1 MVYNVFLNSEYIMRL
16 SNNLKEARQQADKLD
31 AADGLSGFRSQFHIP
46 RHAGDDVV
54 YLCGN
59 SLGLQPKS
67 TADAMALEMQK
78 WQQDAVKGHFSGDF
92 PWMTYHEFLQKTGAD
107 LVGAKPSEV
116 VYMNSLTP
124 NLHFLMASFYRPQG
138 QKCKI
143 LIEDHAFP
151 SDHYAA
157 ASQLNWH
164 GLDAEQDLMLL
175 KSRAGEDVLRTEDIL
190 TTIEQNA
197 DQLALILLPGV
208 QYYTGQVLDMEV
220 ITEKAQQY
228 DIPVGFD
235 LAHAT
240 GNLIMQLH
248 DWGVDF
254 AAWCSYKYLNSGP
267 GAVAGAFVHEKHHG
281 KNLPRLQ
288 GWWGHEKTS
297 RFDMDNQFKPAPGAD
312 AWQLSNPP
320 ILSLAAVRASL
331 DVFKEAGGMQPLV
344 AKSKQLTT
352 FLRQLLNEHCADKV
366 RILTPEHAQGCQLSI
381 VVDGDRPGKQI
392 YQAITDA
399 GIVVDWREPD
409 VIRVAPT
416 PLYNSFNDAYRFVE
430 TLVAVL

>member
-1 MVYNVFLNSEYIMRL
+1 MTDLD
-16 SNNLKEARQQADKLD
+16 KARQEANELD
-31 AADGLSGFRSQFHIP
+31 AADSLSPMRQQFYIP
-46 RHAGDDVV
+46 GQGHQEGV
-54 YLCGN
+54 YFCGN
-59 SLGLQPKS
+59 SLGLQPKN
-67 TADAMALEMQK
+67 TEEAIQLEMQK

-92 PWMTYHEFLQKTGAD
+92 PWMTYHEFLQESGAE

-116 VYMNSLTP
+116 VYMNSLTA
-124 NLHFLMASFYRPQG
+124 NLHFLMVSFYRPKG

-157 ASQLNWH
+157 ASQVEWH
-164 GLDAEQDLMLL
+164 GFDVNKDLLLL
-175 KSRAGEDVLRTEDIL
+175 KPRDGEVTLRTEDIL
-190 TTIEQNA
+190 NTIEQHA
-197 DQLALILLPGV
+197 DELALILLPGV
-208 QYYTGQVLDMEV
+208 QYYTGQVLDMQA
-220 ITEKAQQY
+220 ITNKAQQL
-228 DIPVGFD
+228 DVVVGFD

-240 GNLIMQLH
+240 GNIEMDLH

-267 GAVAGAFVHEKHHG
+267 GAVAGAFVHEKHHD
-281 KNLPRLQ
+281 KDLPRLQ

-331 DVFKEAGGMQPLV
+331 DVFKEAGGMENLTN
-344 AKSKQLTT
+344 KSKQLTG
-352 FLRQLLNEHCADKV
+352 FLRQMLENYCGDKV
-366 RILTPEHAQGCQLSI
+366 RILTPKEAQGCQLSLVI
-381 VVDGDRPGKQI
+381 QSDKPGKTV
-392 YQAITDA
+392 YQALTEA

-416 PLYNSFNDAYRFVE
+416 PLYNSFNDAYRFVD
-430 TLVAVL
+430 TLVAAL